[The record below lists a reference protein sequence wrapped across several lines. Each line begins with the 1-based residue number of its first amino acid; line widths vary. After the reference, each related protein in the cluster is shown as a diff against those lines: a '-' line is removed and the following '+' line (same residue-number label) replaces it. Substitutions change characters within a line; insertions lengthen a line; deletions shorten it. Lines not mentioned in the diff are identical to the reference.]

1 MFTSPPEQSLEW
13 SDTAIEG
20 SYRFLKKIWNL
31 ISSRKIYSKNAPE
44 FFEPD
49 ELMLRQKSHQT
60 LKKVTNDFAE
70 RNSFNTA
77 IASVM
82 ELLNAVPE
90 SFKEDEA
97 NDAQQFCLDEVIRF
111 TLKMLSPITPHI
123 CLYLWKEYSNSDG
136 NDFESIWPA
145 VDEDF
150 LKLDDFQLIIQ
161 VNGKVRGKEKV
172 AIDWEQPEIE
182 QLAKANENV
191 KKILANAPIK
201 KVIYVKEKLI
211 NFVI

>member
-1 MFTSPPEQSLEW
+1 
-13 SDTAIEG
+13 
-20 SYRFLKKIWNL
+20 
-31 ISSRKIYSKNAPE
+31 
-44 FFEPD
+44 
-49 ELMLRQKSHQT
+49 
-60 LKKVTNDFAE
+60 
-70 RNSFNTA
+70 
-77 IASVM
+77 
-82 ELLNAVPE
+82 
-90 SFKEDEA
+90 
-97 NDAQQFCLDEVIRF
+97 
-111 TLKMLSPITPHI
+111 
-123 CLYLWKEYSNSDG
+123 LWKEYSDSDG